1 MSYIINKTD
10 GSVLTEVVDG
20 TVDQTATDITLIGKN
35 ASSYGE
41 AFNENFVHVLENFAN
56 TSAPNNPIQGQLWF
70 DTSENRLKVYD
81 GTGFRVSGGSIV
93 SNVIPS
99 TIGQGDIWID
109 SRRKQLYFNDGVSTI
124 LAGPAWS
131 AFQGITGCEVVDL
144 LDINQNART
153 VILFKV
159 GGILLGVFSNTQ
171 FVPYID
177 GGGIGPEWE
186 GATFN
191 PTTNYIRNDR
201 VSYRSNPAVPPTLVY
216 EAITASVPV
225 GTLPTNV
232 DYWKQVKLNPGFNSS
247 TLGNLKFDVT
257 ATSADAIKDGNGN
270 LKTAD
275 NFIGNTGDNVITGTL
290 TIATSSPL
298 ILGGSTQTQILVSN
312 SLFEINSNLSDQNFK
327 IGSKNANNGL
337 QASIF
342 VNAHDEF
349 VGIYTDTPGAT
360 LDVNGDTI
368 IRGSLTVEKNL
379 TTINQY
385 EVNIEEKVIN
395 LGRTGSPTNT
405 TADQGGLLLE
415 GGLDGDKTM
424 LWSATT
430 SAWTSSENFNI
441 ASTKGYYINSIEVLN
456 YTTLG
461 SSVTSSSLTSLGTLT
476 GLQVSNNSTAH
487 GISINGQTISYIS
500 GSYASGDV
508 IIAPK
513 GTGVVDVSSKKIV
526 NVSNA
531 QLDTDAV
538 NLQTANRLIRTA
550 PLGLS
555 ADTAFLA
562 GPTLNADIA
571 TYIIQIIYPAD
582 THEINTECRIWCID
596 LSAGKLYVINALG
609 DWEFSADL

>member
-10 GSVLTEVVDG
+10 GSVLTEIVDG

-93 SNVIPS
+93 SNVVPS

-131 AFQGITGCEVVDL
+131 TFQGITGCEVVDL

-159 GGILLGVFSNTQ
+159 GGVLLGVFSNTQ

-201 VSYRSNPAVPPTLVY
+201 VSYRSDPNNPPTLVY

-247 TLGNLKFDVT
+247 ILGNLKFDVT
-257 ATSADAIKDGNGN
+257 ATSADYIKDGNGN
-270 LKTAD
+270 LKSAD
-275 NFIGNTGDNVITGTL
+275 DFIGSTGDSVITGTL

-395 LGRTGSPTNT
+395 LGKTGSPTNT

-430 SAWTSSENFNI
+430 SAWTSSENFDI
-441 ASTKGYYINSIEVLN
+441 ASSKGYYINSIEVLN

-461 SSVTSSSLTSLGTLT
+461 SSVTNSSLTSLGTLT

-531 QLDTDAV
+531 QFDTDAV
-538 NLQTANRLIRTA
+538 NLQTATRLIRTA

-555 ADTAFLA
+555 ADTAYLA

-582 THEINTECRIWCID
+582 THEINTECRIWCSD
-596 LSAGKLYVINALG
+596 LNAGKLYVINALG